1 MTSAFPTKQFY
12 SVSEIASMGF
22 GSAETV
28 RREIKSKRLP
38 AHRIRN
44 HFAVSRAGLEKY
56 LQDSQVD
63 DGYDHLLRAL
73 PAAWELL
80 TDAQKQWLKNAI
92 AELDERDQRR
102 IDLLDMEAD
111 TSVG

>member
-1 MTSAFPTKQFY
+1 MTSALPVKQFY
-12 SVSEIASMGF
+12 SVSEIAALGF

-63 DGYDHLLRAL
+63 DSYDHLLRAL
-73 PAAWELL
+73 PAAWDLL
-80 TDAQKQWLKNAI
+80 TGEQKQWLKDAI

-102 IDLLDMEAD
+102 TELLDMEAG